1 MFGGRSP
8 LSSRKKGLDI
18 AVRSRKEFNYKGEL
32 KVGLSRNGV
41 MRKEKKKKKKSN
53 THRHTD
59 TQTRTHARTHTHT
72 HTHARTHSLT
82 NARTLSSF
90 LLFVFN

>member
-18 AVRSRKEFNYKGEL
+18 VARSRKEFNYKGEL

-41 MRKEKKKKKKSN
+41 MRKEKKKKKKRVKKRGERKRVAL
-53 THRHTD
+53 HCC
-59 TQTRTHARTHTHT
+59 
-72 HTHARTHSLT
+72 
-82 NARTLSSF
+82 
-90 LLFVFN
+90 